1 MNIKLKNKDN
11 PISLSCGW
19 CFMNSGFDMG
29 IIEKINSGKQVKVDK
44 LPKPS
49 VEFVEEVK
57 KESNKKTKPKE
68 VNNGY

>member
-1 MNIKLKNKDN
+1 MNIKLKNKEK
-11 PISLSCGW
+11 PISLKSGW
-19 CFMNSGFDMG
+19 CFNNSGFDSG
-29 IIEKINSGKQVKVDK
+29 LIEKINSGKQVKVDK
-44 LPKPS
+44 IPKPS